1 MADRNTVEA
10 IVRKV
15 RPGKDQKEKDI
26 LAVEEPLEIRLAYD
40 RNGVPVQR
48 SISVT
53 MRTPGND
60 SELAVGFLYTEN
72 IISSREEI
80 KDVSQAFS
88 KKGGFSEENVVCVQ
102 LVPGK
107 KIDLG
112 GLERHFYTT
121 SSCGVCGKASL
132 EALKLTY
139 RFPIIPAQPVFQSRI
154 VNSLPD
160 ILHSTQSVFEST
172 GGLHAAGL
180 FDQEGNQQVI
190 REDVG
195 RHNAVDKVIGHELLS
210 GRIPLSNL
218 CLLVSGRTSF
228 EILQKALAAGIPL
241 VAGIG
246 APSSLAVEV
255 ANSFKMTLLGFVRDN
270 RFNIYSSP
278 ERIVAK

>member
-15 RPGKDQKEKDI
+15 RPGEDQKEKDI

-40 RNGVPVQR
+40 RHGVSVQR
-48 SISVT
+48 SVSVT

-80 KDVSQAFS
+80 KDISQAFS
-88 KKGGFSEENVVCVQ
+88 ERGGFSGENVVCVR

-112 GLERHFYTT
+112 RLNRHFYTT
-121 SSCGVCGKASL
+121 SSCGVCGKSSL
-132 EALKLTY
+132 EALKLTH
-139 RFPIIPAQPVFQSRI
+139 RFPILPAQPVFQSRI

-160 ILHSTQSVFEST
+160 ILHSTQSVFEAT

-180 FDQEGNQQVI
+180 FDQEGNQHVI

-195 RHNAVDKVIGHELLS
+195 RHNAVDKVIGHELLG

-241 VAGIG
+241 VAGVG

>member
-1 MADRNTVEA
+1 M
-10 IVRKV
+10 RKV
-15 RPGKDQKEKDI
+15 RQGKDQRENDV

-40 RNGVPVQR
+40 RNGVAVQR
-48 SISVT
+48 SVSVT

-60 SELAVGFLYTEN
+60 SELAAGFLLTEN

-80 KDVSQAFS
+80 EEISQVFS
-88 KKGGFSEENVVCVQ
+88 EKGGSYEQNVVCVR
-102 LVPGK
+102 LVSGK

-112 GLERHFYTT
+112 RLDRHFYTT

-132 EALKLTY
+132 EALRLTS
-139 RFPIIPAQPVFQSRI
+139 RFPITPAQPVFHSHTVHR
-154 VNSLPD
+154 LPD

-180 FDQEGNQQVI
+180 FDREGNQQVI

-210 GRIPLSNL
+210 RRLPLSDL

-228 EILQKALAAGIPL
+228 EILQKALAAGVPL
-241 VAGIG
+241 VAGVG

-255 ANSFKMTLLGFVRDN
+255 ADSFKMTLLGFVRDN
-270 RFNIYSSP
+270 RFNIYSAP
-278 ERIVAK
+278 ERILSG